1 MPTLKDRL
9 YHTLYA
15 TFHPP
20 QTRTQ
25 PMQVLAV
32 GISRSGTESL
42 RNALHKLG
50 IEHTWHGYD
59 SILPPYSLEEWYKLA
74 VKKYAEPAATGADAD
89 PNGLKV
95 TREDFD
101 VILGSCVGVSDLPAA
116 AFARELIAAYPEAK
130 VILNSRGDMEGW
142 RRSFEVTLG
151 RFDGDKLDWEWCK
164 SWFWYVG
171 SLSLS
176 FLRCSYSIQLTRHL
190 DCFRSRQARY

>member
-1 MPTLKDRL
+1 L
-9 YHTLYA
+9 
-15 TFHPP
+15 
-20 QTRTQ
+20 
-25 PMQVLAV
+25 V
-32 GISRSGTESL
+32 
-42 RNALHKLG
+42 
-50 IEHTWHGYD
+50 
-59 SILPPYSLEEWYKLA
+59 
-74 VKKYAEPAATGADAD
+74 
-89 PNGLKV
+89 
-95 TREDFD
+95 
-101 VILGSCVGVSDLPAA
+101 
-116 AFARELIAAYPEAK
+116 AAYPEAK

>member
-1 MPTLKDRL
+1 MPTLKDRI

-42 RNALHKLG
+42 RNALHTLG

-74 VKKYAEPAATGADAD
+74 AKKYLEPAATGADAD
-89 PNGLKV
+89 PNGLKI

-101 VILGSCVGVSDLPAA
+101 VVLGSCVGVSDLPAA

-130 VILNSRGDMEGW
+130 VILNSRGDMEAW
-142 RRSFEVTLG
+142 RRSFESTLG
-151 RFDGDKLDWEWCK
+151 TFDGDRLDWDWCK
-164 SWFWYVG
+164 SWFWYVA
-171 SLSLS
+171 LSW
-176 FLRCSYSIQLTRHL
+176 FFFSITPSISQRK
-190 DCFRSRQARY
+190 ARV

>member
-1 MPTLKDRL
+1 MPTLRDRI

-15 TFHPP
+15 TSHPP

-42 RNALHKLG
+42 RNALHTLG

-74 VKKYAEPAATGADAD
+74 AKKYLEPAATGADAD

-101 VILGSCVGVSDLPAA
+101 VVLGSCVGVSDLPAA

-142 RRSFEVTLG
+142 RKSFESTLG
-151 RFDGDKLDWEWCK
+151 TFDGDRLDWDWCK
-164 SWFWYVG
+164 SWFWYVAPLF
-171 SLSLS
+171 LSPSIRGLP
-176 FLRCSYSIQLTRHL
+176 FLRKHA
-190 DCFRSRQARY
+190 RSSNCN

>member
-42 RNALHKLG
+42 RNALHILG

-59 SILPPYSLEEWYKLA
+59 AMLPHYTLEEWYKLA
-74 VKKYAEPAATGADAD
+74 VKKYVEPAATGADAD

-101 VILGSCVGVSDLPAA
+101 EVLGSCVGVSDLPAA

-142 RRSFEVTLG
+142 RRSFESTLG
-151 RFDGDKLDWEWCK
+151 TFDGDRLDWDWCK
-164 SWFWYVG
+164 SWFWYVVT
-171 SLSLS
+171 LPD
-176 FLRCSYSIQLTRHL
+176 FSIRITYPMPSMCRQNIELELT
-190 DCFRSRQARY
+190 